1 MIFEHLSIEQLSD
14 FIDNDILAEEKEL
27 ILEHIRVCELCR
39 CEYESLNRCVMLI
52 SGLRNEVFQIPD
64 LSEKTLLICRSRERK
79 RLYIRSIPAIAAS
92 VMIIGVAG
100 IIKTGY
106 YTDNRAYVAATMP
119 VQNETQ
125 IIISTIRDSNGRIMR
140 MSSSFIDGE
149 VESSSLANLEST
161 LRKNNIKYYVAPVNY
176 NETIVK
182 NNNLT
187 DAGLTSGAPE
197 YKPVQKYGSKASNK
211 VTVRFF
217 K

>member
-1 MIFEHLSIEQLSD
+1 MMFEHLSIEQLSD
-14 FIDNDILAEEKEL
+14 FIDNEIFAEEKEL
-27 ILEHIRVCELCR
+27 ILEHIKVCDLCR

-52 SGLRNEVFQIPD
+52 TGLRNEVFQIPD
-64 LSEKTLLICRSRERK
+64 LSEKTLMICRSRERK

-92 VMIIGVAG
+92 IMIIGVAG
-100 IIKTGY
+100 IIKTGV
-106 YTDNRAYVAATMP
+106 YTDNRAYVAASMP

-125 IIISTIRDSNGRIMR
+125 TIISTIRDSNGRIMR

-149 VESSSLANLEST
+149 LDSSALANLENT
-161 LRKNNIKYYVAPVNY
+161 LNRNNIKYYVVPVNY
-176 NETIVK
+176 SETIAK

-187 DAGLTSGAPE
+187 DAGLKSGAPE
-197 YKPVQKYGSKASNK
+197 YKTVQRFSSKNNNK